1 MLKTLDPDRSGSISL
16 DHFLTM
22 AQARSNPPFSMPSPV
37 NTKTTLP
44 EQVQY
49 PPMTSSSSSSFS
61 VSTGP
66 IVPYIDESAADPKVE
81 EFLKILEEYRTKC
94 EVEGNYEEAARAT
107 DQLGLLRKQEEMR
120 RIKGVKSRHAAEKS
134 EVGTAHNNQYN
145 EFNQAWDRYLAE
157 YDAMADMYVRQMQ
170 ERQNEKIKEFQ
181 EKLHA
186 DLMKRP
192 VKFGRELLEWRAREQ
207 LLAKQKKYGEAARI
221 KAVADELERR
231 ERAKL
236 DEERL
241 SSFAQKESK
250 LRLQQTNELQAL
262 LKRIETRR
270 AEHVKQRELDSKR
283 LLQRNRNVMAVL
295 EARQATEEQK
305 RIAEIRSDLAPPR
318 SAYQRLQPLD
328 TGQHRLRDVGGKG
341 SSTSNSPTNK
351 NNSSNNSNIY
361 EHNSVDSVPSATDE
375 MPSAFSSNA
384 ITSTGLGNANT
395 GDGNTSF
402 SAVRS
407 NGSSSSSSATN
418 SINNGRNLVSI
429 SAVRS
434 PGNARQMIMK
444 ANDNNNNKN
453 TISPYAAAP
462 KDKSSK
468 R

>member
-1 MLKTLDPDRSGSISL
+1 MVKTLDPDRTGTISF
-16 DHFLTM
+16 DHFVSM
-22 AQARSNPPFSMPSPV
+22 AQSRNNNPPFSVPSPIQS
-37 NTKTTLP
+37 NKNGTLP
-44 EQVQY
+44 EQLPFL
-49 PPMTSSSSSSFS
+49 PPMTSSSSSSTLSS
-61 VSTGP
+61 VP
-66 IVPYIDESAADPKVE
+66 ITAYIDESAADPKVE

-107 DQLGLLRKQEEMR
+107 DQLVLLRKQEETR
-120 RIKGVKSRHAAEKS
+120 RIKGVKSRHAAEKM
-134 EVGTAHNNQYN
+134 EVATAHNNQYN
-145 EFNQAWDRYLAE
+145 EFNLAWDRYLAE

-170 ERQNEKIKEFQ
+170 EKQNEKLQ
-181 EKLHA
+181 EYQEQLHN

-241 SSFAQKESK
+241 STFAQKENK
-250 LRLQQTNELQAL
+250 LRTQHTNELQAL

-295 EARQATEEQK
+295 EARQTTEEQK

-341 SSTSNSPTNK
+341 SNTRHTSSQSPTN
-351 NNSSNNSNIY
+351 NNLSTASVSDDAPNFTSPGIASANTPATTSQTPNGNIG
-361 EHNSVDSVPSATDE
+361 
-375 MPSAFSSNA
+375 SAF
-384 ITSTGLGNANT
+384 AN
-395 GDGNTSF
+395 
-402 SAVRS
+402 V
-407 NGSSSSSSATN
+407 GSSSSSTN
-418 SINNGRNLVSI
+418 NVNNGRNLVSI
-429 SAVRS
+429 TAVRS
-434 PGNARQMIMK
+434 PGAARQMIMK
-444 ANDNNNNKN
+444 ANNTTNNDAKP
-453 TISPYAAAP
+453 TISPYAAAASN
-462 KDKSSK
+462 KSSK